1 MRHWTYLAKKGFFGD
16 ECSDF
21 NISKNNFL
29 ENKLCY
35 VNNDTVK
42 GGETAVCLQNFIL
55 GQLVVA
61 ANGPENIDSYECKK
75 MRSSY
80 FTWFRIPQ
88 MEHFLV

>member
-1 MRHWTYLAKKGFFGD
+1 M
-16 ECSDF
+16 
-21 NISKNNFL
+21 
-29 ENKLCY
+29 LCY

-80 FTWFRIPQ
+80 SA
-88 MEHFLV
+88 